1 MKVTL
6 LLSTTR
12 GYILGTS
19 RGKAIMRKSLPP
31 AFELPAEIK
40 NDANLVGVKRYSTPV
55 GTFLARHGKQGWEA
69 IKTTGVK
76 CKTDPE

>member
-6 LLSTTR
+6 LLSTPS
-12 GYILGTS
+12 GYILGTV
-19 RGKAIMRKSLPP
+19 RGKVVMRHSLPL
-31 AFELPAEIK
+31 AFELPSEIK

-55 GTFLARHGKQGWEA
+55 GTFLARHGKRGWEA

>member
-1 MKVTL
+1 MRVTL

-12 GYILGTS
+12 GFIVGTT
-19 RGKAIMRKSLPP
+19 RGKAVMRKSLPP
-31 AFELPAEIK
+31 AYDLPIEIK

-69 IKTTGVK
+69 IKTTGVT
-76 CKTDPE
+76 CKSDPE